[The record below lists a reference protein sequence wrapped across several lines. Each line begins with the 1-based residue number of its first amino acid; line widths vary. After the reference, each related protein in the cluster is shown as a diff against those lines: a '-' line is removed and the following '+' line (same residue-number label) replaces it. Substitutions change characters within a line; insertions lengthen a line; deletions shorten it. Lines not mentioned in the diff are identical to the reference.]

1 MRSYSGFKNQR
12 FKTYFDNEI
21 YLPYINFI
29 YIPISI
35 FCAFIVTDYIHFGS
49 ECITPIIFRVIL
61 FLLMMAAA
69 RYCITNKPNVLELVE
84 SAFLV
89 ISSLFLVYVG
99 RLAIELNN
107 FDYQGGIILVMIYIG
122 TFSRLSA
129 RYSISTLSFI
139 FLAYLIGLAPL
150 LYEVE
155 PEHEIETISV
165 YISAYIL
172 ISAACIRRDLEVH
185 KRFAQSEQ
193 LRKQAIQL
201 RKQSNMFEALSYQDA
216 LTGCYNRLYLHQVI
230 EPSIDRQLSITSIM
244 IDIDHFKSINDTYG
258 HQMGDMV
265 IKELADEIQKR
276 LPTSSNCFR
285 YGGEEFLV
293 MVQGETKA
301 SIESLVNS
309 LLESPARLRLEVTI
323 SIGVKHA
330 SQALGSVE
338 QLIDD
343 ADQALY
349 ISKKGGRNKITWCD

>member
-1 MRSYSGFKNQR
+1 M
-12 FKTYFDNEI
+12 
-21 YLPYINFI
+21 PYINFI

-35 FCAFIVTDYIHFGS
+35 FCAFIVTDYIHFGT
-49 ECITPIIFRVIL
+49 ECVTPIIFRALL
-61 FLLMMAAA
+61 FLLMMAVA
-69 RYCITNKPNVLELVE
+69 RYCITNKPNVLELIE
-84 SAFLV
+84 STFLV

-99 RLAIELNN
+99 RLAIELSN

-122 TFSRLSA
+122 TFSRLSVK
-129 RYSISTLSFI
+129 YSISTLSFI
-139 FLAYLIGLAPL
+139 FLAYLIGLAPQ
-150 LYEVE
+150 LYEAE
-155 PEHEIETISV
+155 PSHEIETISV
-165 YISAYIL
+165 YASAYIL
-172 ISAACIRRDLEVH
+172 IAASCLRRDFEVH
-185 KRFAQSEQ
+185 KRFTQSEQ

-265 IKELADEIQKR
+265 
-276 LPTSSNCFR
+276 
-285 YGGEEFLV
+285 
-293 MVQGETKA
+293 MVQGETEA

-309 LLESPARLRLEVTI
+309 LLESPSRLRLEVTI

-330 SQALGSVE
+330 PQALGSVE

-349 ISKKGGRNKITWCD
+349 ISKKSGRNKIPWSD

>member
-1 MRSYSGFKNQR
+1 M
-12 FKTYFDNEI
+12 
-21 YLPYINFI
+21 PYINFI

-35 FCAFIVTDYIHFGS
+35 FCAFIVTDYIHFGT
-49 ECITPIIFRVIL
+49 ECLTPIICRIIL
-61 FLLMMAAA
+61 FLIMMAVA

-84 SAFLV
+84 SSFLIV
-89 ISSLFLVYVG
+89 CSIFLLYVG

-122 TFSRLSA
+122 TFSRLSVK
-129 RYSISTLSFI
+129 YSISTLSFI
-139 FLAYLIGLAPL
+139 FLAYLIGLAPQ
-150 LYEVE
+150 LYQVE
-155 PEHEIETISV
+155 PSHEIETISV
-165 YISAYIL
+165 YASAYIL
-172 ISAACIRRDLEVH
+172 IAASCLRRDFEVH
-185 KRFAQSEQ
+185 KRFTQSEQ

-293 MVQGETKA
+293 MVQGETEA
-301 SIESLVNS
+301 SIQSLVDS
-309 LLESPARLRLEVTI
+309 LLKSPSHLRLEVTI

-349 ISKKGGRNKITWCD
+349 ISKKSGRNKITWSD

>member
-1 MRSYSGFKNQR
+1 M
-12 FKTYFDNEI
+12 
-21 YLPYINFI
+21 PYINFI

-35 FCAFIVTDYIHFGS
+35 FCAFIVTDYIHFGT
-49 ECITPIIFRVIL
+49 ECLGPIISRFIL
-61 FLLMMAAA
+61 FILMMAVAS
-69 RYCITNKPNVLELVE
+69 YCIKNKPNVLELVE
-84 SAFLV
+84 SIFLV
-89 ISSLFLVYVG
+89 ISSLFLIYVG
-99 RLAIELNN
+99 RLAVELNN

-129 RYSISTLSFI
+129 KYSITTLSFI
-139 FLAYLIGLAPL
+139 FSSYLIGLAPL
-150 LYEVE
+150 LYDAE
-155 PEHEIETISV
+155 PKHEIETISV
-165 YISAYIL
+165 YLSAYIL

-230 EPSIDRQLSITSIM
+230 EPSINRQLSITSIM

-265 IKELADEIQKR
+265 IKELAAEIQKR
-276 LPTSSNCFR
+276 LPSSSNCFR

-293 MVQGETKA
+293 MVQGETET
-301 SIESLVNS
+301 SIKSLVDS
-309 LLESPARLRLEVTI
+309 LLDSPSRLRLEVTI

-330 SQALGSVE
+330 PLAIGSVE

-349 ISKKGGRNKITWCD
+349 ISKKNGRNQVTWCD

>member
-1 MRSYSGFKNQR
+1 MRSYTGFKNQR

-35 FCAFIVTDYIHFGS
+35 FCAFIVTDYIHFGTK
-49 ECITPIIFRVIL
+49 CVTPIILRILL
-61 FLLMMAAA
+61 FLMMMAVA
-69 RYCITNKPNVLELVE
+69 RYCIKNKPNILEFVE
-84 SAFLV
+84 STFLV

-99 RLAIELNN
+99 RLAIDLGN

-129 RYSISTLSFI
+129 KYSITTLSFI
-139 FLAYLIGLAPL
+139 FSAYLIGLSPL
-150 LYEVE
+150 LYAAE
-155 PEHEIETISV
+155 PTHEIETISV
-165 YISAYIL
+165 YLSGYVL

-193 LRKQAIQL
+193 LCKQAIQL
-201 RKQSNMFEALSYQDA
+201 RKQSNMFEALSYKDA

-230 EPSIDRQLSITSIM
+230 EPSINRKQSITSIM
-244 IDIDHFKSINDTYG
+244 IDIDHFKAINDTYG
-258 HQMGDMV
+258 HQMGDLV
-265 IKELADEIQKR
+265 IKELAIEIQKR
-276 LPTSSNCFR
+276 LPLGSNCFR
-285 YGGEEFLV
+285 YGGEEFLIL
-293 MVQGETKA
+293 VQGGNKD
-301 SIESLVNS
+301 SIQSLVDS
-309 LLESPARLRLEVTI
+309 LLECPSRLRLEVTI

-349 ISKKGGRNKITWCD
+349 ISKKNGRNQISWSD